1 MAAIDDGP
9 VVQLYVLTV
18 SPETA
23 TRRWKASL
31 LRHASGAVV
40 EQHEFD
46 NPLALARYLAQASMR
61 PPPREGLR

>member
-1 MAAIDDGP
+1 MAASDDNR
-9 VVQLYVLTV
+9 VTLLYVLTV

-23 TRRWKASL
+23 SRRWSASL
-31 LRHASGAVV
+31 LRQVPGAAV

-46 NPLALARYLAQASMR
+46 NPLALARFLAQVSMR